1 MSRLLLVDDNPTYLS
16 YCREELAAKGY
27 EVVTAMDGR
36 EALSVMEARWPD
48 VAVLDLSMPF
58 VDGIS
63 LLQIIRKRH
72 PATIVILH
80 SAHSEYAHSFE
91 AWQANAFVAKSA
103 DLDSLTETIRRQLA
117 LRESEVA

>member
-1 MSRLLLVDDNPTYLS
+1 MSHILLVDDNPTYLS
-16 YCREELAAKGY
+16 YCREELVAKGY
-27 EVVTAMDGR
+27 EVTTALDGR
-36 EALSVMEARWPD
+36 EALSVLEVRWPD

-63 LLQIIRKRH
+63 LLQAIRKRH
-72 PATIVILH
+72 PATIVVLH

-91 AWQANAFVAKSA
+91 AWQANAFVEKSA
-103 DLDSLTETIRRQLA
+103 DLNALTETIRRLLA

>member
-1 MSRLLLVDDNPTYLS
+1 MSRILLVDDNPTYLS

-27 EVVTAMDGR
+27 EVTTALDGR
-36 EALSVMEARWPD
+36 EALSVLETRWPD

-63 LLQIIRKRH
+63 LLQTIRERR

-80 SAHSEYAHSFE
+80 SAHTEYAHSFD
-91 AWQANAFVAKSA
+91 AWQANAFVAKST
-103 DLDSLTETIRRQLA
+103 DLDALTETIRRQLA